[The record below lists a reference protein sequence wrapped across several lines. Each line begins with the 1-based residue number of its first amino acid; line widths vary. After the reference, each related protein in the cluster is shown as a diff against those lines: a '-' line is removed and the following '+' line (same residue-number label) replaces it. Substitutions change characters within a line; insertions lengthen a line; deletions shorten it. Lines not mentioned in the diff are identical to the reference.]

1 MSVGPCRIRA
11 NRPLGVAPAHGI
23 QAVPAVLEGIGIAL
37 YLVGDVG
44 DRPRRLPVRL
54 IAQRIDGEGCLV
66 MAQLDIGM
74 HQARA
79 VAERNMLGRRLGG
92 ESRAEERS
100 EQTQGEAH
108 EAMIV
113 PPLIER
119 KRDGGTLSPEE
130 WSALVAE
137 YTAGRIPDYQIA
149 ALLMAVF
156 MRGLERQELAA
167 LTDAMLASG
176 DRLSFDGWTTRRIDK
191 HSTGGVGDKVS
202 LVLGPLAAACGVA
215 VPMMSGRGL
224 GHTGGTLDKLEAIP
238 GFRTSLSLAEAKAQ
252 VQKLG
257 CALIGQTAEIAPA
270 DRKLYALRDVTATVE
285 SIPLISASI
294 MSKKLAEGLNG
305 LVLDVKNG
313 SGAFL
318 PEVARGL
325 ELAKTMIALGEDR
338 GCPTVALITAMDR
351 PLGRACGNVLET
363 EEAILALRGE
373 GPPDLL
379 EVTYAL
385 GVEMLIQ
392 GGIEKN
398 TKKARKKLETAID
411 SGLAAEKFEQII
423 EAQGGNP
430 KAVEDPSVLPQAQA
444 VEVYAAPRT
453 GGVQRVEPRTIG
465 RAVIALRGRRPPV
478 DDIIDPTVGF
488 VITVKPGDKVLEGEP
503 IASVFAKDAD
513 GIRTGCD
520 ALAQAIVVGD
530 KLTQKPL
537 RLVSHRVTR
546 AGVEELA

>member
-1 MSVGPCRIRA
+1 
-11 NRPLGVAPAHGI
+11 
-23 QAVPAVLEGIGIAL
+23 
-37 YLVGDVG
+37 
-44 DRPRRLPVRL
+44 
-54 IAQRIDGEGCLV
+54 
-66 MAQLDIGM
+66 
-74 HQARA
+74 
-79 VAERNMLGRRLGG
+79 
-92 ESRAEERS
+92 
-100 EQTQGEAH
+100 
-108 EAMIV
+108 MIV
-113 PPLIER
+113 VPLIER
-119 KRDGGTLSPEE
+119 KRDGGALSPEE
-130 WSALVAE
+130 WSALVAD

-176 DRLSFDGWTTRRIDK
+176 DRLSFDGFKLPRIDK

-202 LVLGPLAAACGVA
+202 LVLAPLVAACGIA

-238 GFRTSLSLAEAKAQ
+238 GFRTNLSLAEAKAQ

-270 DRKLYALRDVTATVE
+270 DRKLYALRDVTGTVE
-285 SIPLISASI
+285 SIPLIAASI

-318 PEVARGL
+318 PEVQRGL

-373 GPPDLL
+373 GPADLL

-385 GVEMLIQ
+385 GIEMLIQ

-398 TKKARKKLETAID
+398 TKKARKKLETAIE

-430 KAVEDPSVLPQAQA
+430 KAVEDPSVLPQALA

-453 GGVQRVEPRTIG
+453 GVVQRVEPRTIG
-465 RAVIALRGRRPPV
+465 RAIIALGGGRRTV
-478 DDIIDPTVGF
+478 EDVVDPTVGF

-513 GIRTGCD
+513 GIRTGFD
-520 ALAQAIVVGD
+520 ALGQAIVVGD

-537 RLVSHRVTR
+537 PLVSHRVTR
-546 AGVEELA
+546 AGVEVLAQS